1 MQARVNALEL
11 TLGAAVE
18 AVKAELEDARSERR
32 SAASLK
38 ASVARW
44 KKEAESAESQVEGSG
59 DNGADAN
66 VASLESLPDAEQ
78 VELLEGY
85 AARER

>member
-32 SAASLK
+32 SAASYK

-44 KKEAESAESQVEGSG
+44 KKDAESRVEEPDG
-59 DNGADAN
+59 NGADAN
-66 VASLESLPDAEQ
+66 VRSLENLSDAEQ
-78 VELLEGY
+78 AEILEGY
-85 AARER
+85 AARDA